1 MKTWMCFPGSL
12 SISKHV
18 TSRSRQRHQYIAHK
32 TKDHLSLLSPNTP
45 APSRAAACQD
55 PVPCLAAQPR
65 VGLAVFF
72 PKGTV
77 TLSASGSKAPLVN
90 VRSRCTTLL
99 LQAQALAREHFES
112 VKEPGSCGA
121 VPAPEVGGAV
131 GSPSCGDLQPAS
143 FSREGALTLGERSRR
158 GSVPIH

>member
-18 TSRSRQRHQYIAHK
+18 TSRSRQRHQDIAHK

-45 APSRAAACQD
+45 APSRATACQD

-77 TLSASGSKAPLVN
+77 TLSASGSKTPLVN
-90 VRSRCTTLL
+90 VRSRCKTLL

-112 VKEPGSCGA
+112 VKDGQGAAVLCLHLRWVGLSAAPPAETFNLRHSPGR
-121 VPAPEVGGAV
+121 AP
-131 GSPSCGDLQPAS
+131 
-143 FSREGALTLGERSRR
+143 
-158 GSVPIH
+158 

>member
-55 PVPCLAAQPR
+55 PVPCLA
-65 VGLAVFF
+65 VFF

-77 TLSASGSKAPLVN
+77 TLSASGSKTPLVN
-90 VRSRCTTLL
+90 VRNRCTTLL
-99 LQAQALAREHFES
+99 LQAQALAREHFEL
-112 VKEPGSCGA
+112 VKDCQGA
-121 VPAPEVGGAV
+121 AVLCLHLRWVGLSPAPPSETFNLRH
-131 GSPSCGDLQPAS
+131 SPGRAP
-143 FSREGALTLGERSRR
+143 
-158 GSVPIH
+158 